1 MRVTPRTNM
10 RGAKSTRGVLYTGLD
25 VGPRGA
31 LSIMPSAS
39 VETKSTVLLRMT
51 SLPFHITLCRLSHLH
66 DREYLEEEDVGQRP
80 QADQAQDDA
89 VFHPSGSVR
98 ARFVRQEPA
107 VGLGRHHDEVALEDG
122 GHVHQ
127 DAGDDDERPAV
138 APAPR
143 P

>member
-10 RGAKSTRGVLYTGLD
+10 RGAKSTRGLLYTGLD
-25 VGPRGA
+25 VGPMGA
-31 LSIMPSAS
+31 LSMMPRTASIRPSAS

-80 QADQAQDDA
+80 QADQAQDNA

-127 DAGDDDERPAV
+127 DAGDDDER
-138 APAPR
+138 
-143 P
+143 